1 MHADQIPASRMVGN
15 ALRRVGE
22 TGQLTDQNVVDST
35 TLVSLQAKITAA
47 TGHADQ
53 HPQEVRANRI
63 LDIGGADGTLSEA
76 IITAATGV
84 ANLATNTQYDRGRT
98 YGSIDT

>member
-1 MHADQIPASRMVGN
+1 MVGN
-15 ALRRVGE
+15 ALRRAEEAGV
-22 TGQLTDQNVVDST
+22 LTNTNVTDST
-35 TLVSLQAKITAA
+35 TLVSLKAKITAA
-47 TGHADQ
+47 SPHADH
-53 HPQEVRANRI
+53 HPIEARINSI

-84 ANLATNTQYDRGRT
+84 ANLATNTQYDRGRS